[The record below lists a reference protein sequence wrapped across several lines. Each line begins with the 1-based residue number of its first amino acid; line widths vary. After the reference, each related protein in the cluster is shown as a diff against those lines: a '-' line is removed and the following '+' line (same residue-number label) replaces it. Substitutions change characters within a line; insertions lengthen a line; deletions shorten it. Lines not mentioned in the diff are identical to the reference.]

1 MEIFVGSKQLLI
13 KDEENTLSYPVL
25 VHYPTYTP
33 SKTIKFGPFNMD
45 VSPNGGIANGQFPLI
60 LISHGNGGSPF
71 IYRTISTYLAKK
83 GFIVAMI
90 EHYGNNRN
98 NNELERSVKNLQY
111 RPRHISTTIDH
122 LLADN
127 TFGQHILEDKIGI
140 IGHSF
145 GGYTALAIAG
155 GQVFAQKGKPVA
167 TQNDSRIKTLVLMA
181 PAAGYFL
188 APNALSEVTIP
199 ILLLIAE
206 HDHITPEKWT
216 SDVILNGVPD
226 KSKIIF
232 RTIKNAGHFSFI
244 SPFPA
249 AMKSPDFIPSTD
261 PEGFDREAFH
271 RELPV
276 EIFEFLNKK
285 LMFD

>member
-1 MEIFVGSKQLLI
+1 MGIFVGSKQLLI
-13 KDEENTLSYPVL
+13 KDEENALSYPVL
-25 VHYPTYTP
+25 IHYPTYTP
-33 SKTIKFGPFNMD
+33 SKVIKFGPFNMD
-45 VSPNGGIANGQFPLI
+45 VSPNADTANGQFPLI

-71 IYRTISTYLAKK
+71 VYRTISTYLAKK

-98 NNELERSVKNLQY
+98 NNDLERSEKNLYY
-111 RPRHISTTIDH
+111 RPRHISITIDY
-122 LLADN
+122 LLADK

-145 GGYTALAIAG
+145 GGYTAVAIAG
-155 GQVFAQKGKPVA
+155 GQVFVKKGKPVA
-167 TQNDSRIKTLVLMA
+167 TPNDFRIKALVLMA

-188 APNALSEVTIP
+188 ALSALSEVTIP

-206 HDHITPEKWT
+206 HDQITPEKWT

-226 KSKIIF
+226 KSKVIC
-232 RTIKNAGHFSFI
+232 RTIENAGHFSFI
-244 SPFPA
+244 SPFPTV
-249 AMKSPDFIPSTD
+249 MKNSNFIPSTD

-271 RELPV
+271 RQLPG
-276 EIFEFLNKK
+276 EIFNFLDDK
-285 LMFD
+285 LN